1 MKKWA
6 TTPPA
11 PSPPKAATFAGT
23 ARLEEKALTFR
34 GDTRLAIPLAIIA
47 EIQAHEGRLSFKAG
61 GRQLVLELGA
71 SAEKWAKRMTSPPS
85 RIEKL
90 GVKAGMRV
98 GLAGLDDPALV
109 EDIESRGAAIASG
122 AGAAGLDMIFFAAHA
137 LADLD
142 QLAALAARIQP
153 AGAIWLVR
161 VKGTAAPIPE
171 SESMAAAKRAGL
183 VDVKV
188 VSYSNTPQRREI
200 RHSRRQS
207 AEGAAESAAR
217 DLGRSGRASQA
228 SPLTR
233 TVVIC
238 SPFRSRDAA
247 LRAPTARR
255 RHRHSA
261 CEQNRHYD

>member
-1 MKKWA
+1 MGYDA
-6 TTPPA
+6 TCTLTTEGR
-11 PSPPKAATFAGT
+11 SFAGT

-47 EIQAHEGRLSFKAG
+47 EIRADEGRLSFKAG

-71 SAEKWAKRMTSPPS
+71 SAEKWARRMTCPPS

-109 EDIESRGAAIASG
+109 EDIESRGAAIASS
-122 AGAAGLDMIFFAAHA
+122 ADAAGLDMIFFAAHT

-142 QLAALAARIQP
+142 LLAALAARIQP

-161 VKGTAAPIPE
+161 MKGTAAPIPE
-171 SESMAAAKRAGL
+171 SESMAGAKRAGL

-188 VSYSNTPQRREI
+188 VSYSNS
-200 RHSRRQS
+200 HS
-207 AEGAAESAAR
+207 AEKY
-217 DLGRSGRASQA
+217 
-228 SPLTR
+228 
-233 TVVIC
+233 VI
-238 SPFRSRDAA
+238 PVANRPKAP
-247 LRAPTARR
+247 PTARR
-255 RHRHSA
+255 ATSTARPARPKSP
-261 CEQNRHYD
+261 R

>member
-1 MKKWA
+1 MGYDA
-6 TTPPA
+6 TCTLTTEGR
-11 PSPPKAATFAGT
+11 SFAGT

-47 EIQAHEGRLSFKAG
+47 EIQAHGGRLSFKAG
-61 GRQLVLELGA
+61 GRHLVLELGA
-71 SAEKWAKRMTSPPS
+71 SAETWAKRMTSPPS

-109 EDIESRGAAIASG
+109 EDIESRGAAIASSA
-122 AGAAGLDMIFFAAHA
+122 AGGLDMIFFAAHA

-161 VKGTAAPIPE
+161 AKGTAAPIPE
-171 SESMAAAKRAGL
+171 SESMAAARRAGL

-188 VSYSNTPQRREI
+188 VSYSNS
-200 RHSRRQS
+200 HS
-207 AEGAAESAAR
+207 AEKYVIPVANRPKAPKAR
-217 DLGRSGRASQA
+217 RA
-228 SPLTR
+228 
-233 TVVIC
+233 I
-238 SPFRSRDAA
+238 
-247 LRAPTARR
+247 PTAPAVRSKPPR
-255 RHRHSA
+255 
-261 CEQNRHYD
+261 